1 LLILPAVEEECFMD
15 VGLVKDRRPF
25 EHRIGLT
32 PGGVKALTDKG
43 HRVYVE
49 SNAGVE
55 AGFADE
61 VYQEVGA
68 TTVFSEEEVRLRSEM
83 VIRISPPPI
92 TDYERFQP
100 GQVVVSSWH
109 LALAP
114 QDAFKK
120 LLERKVATVGY
131 EIIEYDDGDAPVLRA
146 MSEIAGRL
154 AVIIGSGLLLN
165 EFGGK
170 GHLICGAPG
179 IPPSSL
185 VILGAGTLGCEA
197 AQFAHGLGAHVVV
210 LDRDIN
216 ALRRLQ
222 SLVGFDVP
230 TMLATQR
237 NIEKALAFAD
247 LFLCSVAVHGER
259 APILVSRDMLKLM
272 KPRSIIM
279 DLSIDQ
285 GGCCET
291 SHPTD
296 FSTPTYEVDD
306 IIHFCVPNLPSTAS
320 RASTRALTN
329 SILPFIEEIADKG
342 FDQAV
347 RDNSAL
353 ARGTYTY
360 AGGCL
365 RQGLA
370 RTFEVPYQPV
380 AGDSE

>member
-1 LLILPAVEEECFMD
+1 MD

-25 EHRIGLT
+25 EHRVGLT

-43 HRVYVE
+43 HRVYIE
-49 SNAGVE
+49 SNAGIE

-61 VYQEVGA
+61 VYQDVGA
-68 TTVFSEEEVRLRSEM
+68 TTVFSEEEVLLRSQM
-83 VIRISPPPI
+83 VIRISPPPV
-92 TDYERFQP
+92 TDYTRFQP
-100 GQVVVSSWH
+100 EQVVLSSWH

-114 QDAFKK
+114 GDAFKH
-120 LLERKVATVGY
+120 LLERKVTTVGY
-131 EIIEYDDGDAPVLRA
+131 EIIEHDDGYAPVLRA

-154 AVIIGSGLLLN
+154 SVIIGSGLLLN

-179 IPPSSL
+179 IPPSSM
-185 VILGAGTLGCEA
+185 VVLGAGTLGREA
-197 AQFAHGLGAHVVV
+197 AQFAHSIGAHVVA
-210 LDRDIN
+210 LDNDVN

-222 SLVGFDVP
+222 DQVGFDVP

-247 LFLCSVAVHGER
+247 LFLCSVALHGER
-259 APILVSRDMLKLM
+259 APILVTREMLKLM
-272 KPRSIIM
+272 KPHSIIM

-296 FSTPTYEVDD
+296 FSNPTYEVDD

-320 RASTRALTN
+320 RASTRALTA
-329 SILPFIEEIADKG
+329 SILPFVLEIADKG
-342 FDQAV
+342 FDRAI
-347 RDNSAL
+347 RDSSAL

-360 AGGCL
+360 NGGCL

-370 RTFEVPYQPV
+370 ETFGVPFQPV
-380 AGDSE
+380 IGREEQP